1 MQKIIFRQNDHPL
14 IILYFPQQI
23 DQLIHFCSRNP
34 LNGPLSTLGIDTTF
48 NVSAYYATVSVFK
61 NTAVFRRSDSR
72 YNSPVMLGPILL
84 SSDQK
89 EKTFREFLSEIR
101 NAILDARKDAAFPT
115 CEILNVGSDQDKAL
129 TNAIQT
135 VFPDSTKFLCIQ
147 HLRDDFERFLRDK
160 LGVPVSERGKISHIA
175 FSPLRENN
183 AGDSLNS
190 LESTLS
196 TYLGNSEK
204 DQKIREYFRKNI
216 LSNLI
221 AQMENASHFP
231 TETEFWTNNQCESMN
246 RVIKTICNW
255 EPQSISDL
263 VSKLQT
269 HIAAHLTDLRRALF
283 NEGQFALRPPY
294 SAFALNRERWFSLS
308 PQNRQQH
315 FLAFLRGNPKS
326 IPGMYETSSD
336 GLIQLP
342 KKSSLAKKP
351 SSHRRAPAHKHP
363 ARPILKANRK
373 INRFPVDAL

>member
-1 MQKIIFRQNDHPL
+1 M
-14 IILYFPQQI
+14 LYFPQQI

-175 FSPLRENN
+175 FSHLRENN
-183 AGDSLNS
+183 SGDSLNS
-190 LESTLS
+190 RDRALFLLIWVILKRTRK
-196 TYLGNSEK
+196 SENISG
-204 DQKIREYFRKNI
+204 KIFFRMSLPKWI
-216 LSNLI
+216 
-221 AQMENASHFP
+221 P
-231 TETEFWTNNQCESMN
+231 TETEFRTNNQCESMN